1 MILDQIHRNENKQ
14 DVMKSHRDNYNKF
27 KNLVA
32 SRKFDQINIK
42 DVNQEK
48 DLVIQHLNN
57 CENDEMMEQFE

>member
-32 SRKFDQINIK
+32 LRKFDQINIK

-57 CENDEMMEQFE
+57 CEND

>member
-14 DVMKSHRDNYNKF
+14 DVMKSHRDNYNRF
-27 KNLVA
+27 KNLVT

>member
-1 MILDQIHRNENKQ
+1 
-14 DVMKSHRDNYNKF
+14 MKSHRDNYNKF